1 MGYIFKFRLIIFH
14 QYFQLRNLLNIIA
27 LIHNK
32 PAFRV
37 RQIETAV
44 QDNSPRVGIAVKDS
58 RKYFMLR
65 HIPKDHVSFLYR
77 QIISFYRIKFNNL
90 SPIPGDHIW
99 ITACLI
105 FCLDKQVLTFQI
117 SNHNRLFIRSGKT
130 SLLIC
135 LIQCA
140 IKNNRLYKTL
150 ISADYKIIIVKIV
163 TPFTHLLPAG
173 QC

>member
-90 SPIPGDHIW
+90 SPIPGDHI
-99 ITACLI
+99 
-105 FCLDKQVLTFQI
+105 
-117 SNHNRLFIRSGKT
+117 
-130 SLLIC
+130 
-135 LIQCA
+135 
-140 IKNNRLYKTL
+140 
-150 ISADYKIIIVKIV
+150 
-163 TPFTHLLPAG
+163 
-173 QC
+173 